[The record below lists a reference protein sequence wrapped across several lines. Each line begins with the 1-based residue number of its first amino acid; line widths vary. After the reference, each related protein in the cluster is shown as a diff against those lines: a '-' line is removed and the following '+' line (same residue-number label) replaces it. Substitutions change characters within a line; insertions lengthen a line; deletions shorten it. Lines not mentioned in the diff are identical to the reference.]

1 MHHMTMTMD
10 HSPAP
15 TRARD
20 WREEDE
26 PWAIWAGLMVFL
38 NVLVI
43 SAMVY
48 GPAGLVAVMVPA
60 AFAMVLV
67 LVRIVTEGI

>member
-1 MHHMTMTMD
+1 MTMTLD
-10 HSPAP
+10 HSQAP
-15 TRARD
+15 TRARS
-20 WREEDE
+20 WRDEDE

-43 SAMVY
+43 SAMTY
-48 GPAGLVAVMVPA
+48 GPAGLVVVMVPA